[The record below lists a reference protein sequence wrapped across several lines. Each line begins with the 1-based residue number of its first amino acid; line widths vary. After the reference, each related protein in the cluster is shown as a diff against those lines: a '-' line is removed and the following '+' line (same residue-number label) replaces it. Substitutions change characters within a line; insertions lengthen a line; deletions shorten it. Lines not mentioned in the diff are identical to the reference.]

1 MYFNEWNLISYR
13 DIYDIFNKSSEQN
26 TTSVNRNFD
35 TRLYQKT
42 HVLGK
47 QMWYGDTFYYTK
59 FDKIFDKGGLSHIV
73 EELYDIKH
81 QGANNLDIKCL

>member
-26 TTSVNRNFD
+26 ITSVNRNFD

-47 QMWYGDTFYYTK
+47 QM
-59 FDKIFDKGGLSHIV
+59 
-73 EELYDIKH
+73 
-81 QGANNLDIKCL
+81 

>member
-42 HVLGK
+42 HENKCDMVILFIT
-47 QMWYGDTFYYTK
+47 QS
-59 FDKIFDKGGLSHIV
+59 L
-73 EELYDIKH
+73 IKYLARE
-81 QGANNLDIKCL
+81 GFLILLKNFTT